1 MDPKSLY
8 SLKDKFNAKRL
19 QVNISKIKILLCKPP
34 AECAV
39 TPSKYLCGVCK
50 KGVGKNSIFCH
61 HSKSWIHPRCSNI
74 KGHLRSDPNLK
85 CQKFCQ
91 EKENTPVKHID
102 IKTHQPQV
110 KQINIGN
117 MLEVI
122 RFCYLGDVTS
132 ELGDC
137 YSADTSHIIPAWKKF
152 Y

>member
-91 EKENTPVKHID
+91 EKENTPVTCWRLSDSVTWEMLPANWGTATVQILHI
-102 IKTHQPQV
+102 
-110 KQINIGN
+110 
-117 MLEVI
+117 
-122 RFCYLGDVTS
+122 
-132 ELGDC
+132 
-137 YSADTSHIIPAWKKF
+137 
-152 Y
+152 